1 MRQHSLRSAL
11 AVRFALLVLAA
22 ISLISMI
29 SNIMISHAFEKYVKE
44 QQELEASD
52 IAKNISKQYSVVN
65 EGWNIDY
72 IHGLG
77 MYALEI
83 SKSIKRFFTRFHVS
97 SALKASNAYKKKG
110 VPVMEIFQYLFL
122 LIFSNRSMYMSLL
135 TGRNTPDFAKDTV
148 YRFMKMLQINWIRFT
163 TILSA
168 RIIRDAILPLD
179 SEDRANVLVIDDSMF
194 ERNRSKKVELLA
206 KVYDHAKHK
215 YRFGFRMLT
224 LGWSDGSTFLPVNSI
239 LLSTENKK
247 NRINEATEVDKRTV
261 GYKRRKLSM
270 VKRTQAMLTLLDAA
284 KKAAIPAKYV
294 LFDSWFSSPSTLHAV
309 KNMGYDV
316 IGMVKKTPKMFF
328 RYNGEDMSLT
338 SIYNKNKKRRVRS
351 RYLLSVMV
359 DVVKDGEII
368 PAKVVYIRNRNKRKE
383 YLCLISTDVNLDE
396 NEIIQIYGKRWD
408 IEVFF
413 KVCKS
418 YLNLSKECNSLSY
431 DAMTAH
437 TAVVFTRYMMLSL
450 ESRESN
456 DNRSLGELFLYFSDE
471 MSDITWIQ
479 AFQMLLQ
486 MFRTMLSDNTELSD
500 EKINELVDT
509 FMNTLPTM
517 LKTQLQA
524 A

>member
-1 MRQHSLRSAL
+1 MNKSITQATQ
-11 AVRFALLVLAA
+11 
-22 ISLISMI
+22 
-29 SNIMISHAFEKYVKE
+29 N
-44 QQELEASD
+44 D
-52 IAKNISKQYSVVN
+52 KQ
-65 EGWNIDY
+65 
-72 IHGLG
+72 
-77 MYALEI
+77 I
-83 SKSIKRFFTRFHVS
+83 SKSIKKFFTRFHVS

-110 VPVMEIFQYLFL
+110 TPVTEIFQYLFL
-122 LIFSNRSMYMSLL
+122 LIFSNRSMYMNLI

-148 YRFMKMLQINWIRFT
+148 YRFMKMIQINWIRFT
-163 TILSA
+163 TILAS
-168 RIIRDAILPLD
+168 RIISDAVLPLD
-179 SEDRANVLVIDDSMF
+179 SEERVNVLIIDDSMF

-206 KVYDHAKHK
+206 KVFDHAKHK

-239 LLSTENKK
+239 LLSSENKR
-247 NRINEATEVDKRTV
+247 NRINEAVVVDKRTV
-261 GYKRRKLSM
+261 GYRRRRLSM
-270 VKRTQAMLTLLDAA
+270 EKGTHAMLELLMAA
-284 KKAAIPAKYV
+284 KNAAIPAQYV

-309 KNMGYDV
+309 KAVGYDV

-328 RYNGEDMSLT
+328 RYNGEDMSLI
-338 SIYNKNKKRRVRS
+338 SIYNKNRKRRGKS
-351 RYLLSVMV
+351 KYLLSVIV
-359 DVVKDGEII
+359 DVVKDNEII
-368 PAKVVYIRNRNKRKE
+368 PAKVVYVRNRNKRKE

-396 NEIIQIYGKRWD
+396 DEIIRIYGKRWE

-418 YLNLSKECNSLSY
+418 YLSLSKECNSLSY

-450 ESRESN
+450 ENRESN

-479 AFQMLLQ
+479 AFQMMLQ
-486 MFRTMLSDNTELSD
+486 MFRTILADYCELSD
-500 EKINELVDT
+500 EKINELVGA
-509 FMNTLPTM
+509 FMNAIPAL

>member
-1 MRQHSLRSAL
+1 MNTSITQATQ
-11 AVRFALLVLAA
+11 
-22 ISLISMI
+22 
-29 SNIMISHAFEKYVKE
+29 N
-44 QQELEASD
+44 D
-52 IAKNISKQYSVVN
+52 KQ
-65 EGWNIDY
+65 
-72 IHGLG
+72 
-77 MYALEI
+77 I

-110 VPVMEIFQYLFL
+110 IPVSEIFQYLFL

-135 TGRNTPDFAKDTV
+135 TGRNTPDFSKDTV
-148 YRFMKMLQINWIRFT
+148 YRFMKMVQVNWMRFT
-163 TILSA
+163 TVLAS
-168 RIIRDAILPLD
+168 RIIKEAILPLD
-179 SEDRANVLVIDDSMF
+179 SEDRINVLIIDDSVF
-194 ERNRSKKVELLA
+194 ERNRSKKVELLT
-206 KVYDHAKHK
+206 KIYDHAKHK

-239 LLSTENKK
+239 LLSTESKK
-247 NRINEATEVDKRTV
+247 NRINEAAEVDKRTI
-261 GYKRRKLSM
+261 GYKRRQLSIE
-270 VKRTQAMLTLLDAA
+270 KGTHAMLTLLEAA

-294 LFDSWFSSPSTLHAV
+294 LFDSWFSSPSTLHSV
-309 KNMGYDV
+309 KKTGYDV
-316 IGMVKKTPKMFF
+316 IGMVKKSPKMFF
-328 RYNGEDMSLT
+328 RYNGEDMPLA
-338 SIYNKNKKRRVRS
+338 SIYNKNKKRRGKS
-351 RYLLSVMV
+351 KYLLSVMV
-359 DVVKDGEII
+359 DVVKDGEIV
-368 PAKVVYIRNRNKRKE
+368 PAKVVYVRNRNKRKE
-383 YLCLISTDVNLDE
+383 YLCLISTDINLDE
-396 NEIIQIYGKRWD
+396 NEIIRVYGKRWD

-418 YLNLSKECNSLSY
+418 YLNLSRECNSLSY

-486 MFRTMLSDNTELSD
+486 MFRTMLTENTELSD
-500 EKINELVDT
+500 EKISELVDT
-509 FMNTLPTM
+509 FMNALPAL